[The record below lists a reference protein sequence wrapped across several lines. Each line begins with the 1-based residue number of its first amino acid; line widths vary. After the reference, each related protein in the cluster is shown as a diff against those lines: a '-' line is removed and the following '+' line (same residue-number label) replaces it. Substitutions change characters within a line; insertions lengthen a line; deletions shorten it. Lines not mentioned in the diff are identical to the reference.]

1 MKFRFNPHVNNNYR
15 LTHEHHTVVH
25 LRASS
30 SLLKKVGREGG
41 GGDVCKRG
49 GVNVCY
55 LPVRNLM
62 RGFFICIC
70 EFSRLRY
77 FHASPAGSSLQP
89 REIEPSFCV
98 YHSLHFAKSLGMS

>member
-1 MKFRFNPHVNNNYR
+1 MVKMPSN
-15 LTHEHHTVVH
+15 
-25 LRASS
+25 
-30 SLLKKVGREGG
+30 
-41 GGDVCKRG
+41 VCKRGGRG

-62 RGFFICIC
+62 SDFFICIC

-77 FHASPAGSSLQP
+77 FHASPAGSSLQ
-89 REIEPSFCV
+89 RKEIEPSFCV